1 MSTYPRNFKVAVFY
15 RRVLQIYDQITG
27 QQIFEI
33 FVPSA
38 RKIAFLDSEN
48 LIVVQ
53 EGRSQV
59 MICAIENQRRAF
71 MERELINKKSDALQ
85 VTEYEENNKVSEYAM
100 GIQVQ
105 RERLHGKV

>member
-1 MSTYPRNFKVAVFY
+1 MSTYPRQWKVAVFY
-15 RRVLQIYDQITG
+15 RRILQIYDQISG

-48 LIVVQ
+48 LIIVQ

-59 MICAIENQRRAF
+59 LICAIENQRRAF
-71 MERELINKKSDALQ
+71 AEREQNIKKSDALQ
-85 VTEYEENNKVSEYAM
+85 VTEYEENIKVSEYAM

-105 RERLHGKV
+105 RER